1 MSLTLTVEPGKI
13 GEILETITDSSCN
26 SFDPLSY
33 WIENDEEASKNI
45 LLRNHKGSIN
55 DFFQSFIS
63 TDLRNTVVTLPE
75 LKAFILGMDKGLNS
89 SMNAI
94 DNENIIMF
102 RINEKPDINS
112 LDLTLYKNNELDRLN
127 NTQSSLFLEDQKETA
142 NIKDNRTLVY

>member
-1 MSLTLTVEPGKI
+1 M
-13 GEILETITDSSCN
+13 
-26 SFDPLSY
+26 
-33 WIENDEEASKNI
+33 
-45 LLRNHKGSIN
+45 LRNHKGSIN

-63 TDLRNTVVTLPE
+63 TDLRNTIVTLSE
-75 LKAFILGMDKGLNS
+75 LKAFVLGMDKGLNS

-142 NIKDNRTLVY
+142 NIKDNRTLIIY